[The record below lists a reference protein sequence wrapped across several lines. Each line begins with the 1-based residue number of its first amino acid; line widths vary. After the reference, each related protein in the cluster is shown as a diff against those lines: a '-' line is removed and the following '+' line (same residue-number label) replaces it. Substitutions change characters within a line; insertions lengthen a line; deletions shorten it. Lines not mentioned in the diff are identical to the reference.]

1 MKKEDFST
9 PGQLIK
15 TLLDCRGWTQR
26 VLAVI
31 LGVDETGINHIISG
45 KRPVTAEM
53 AIMLER
59 YLSFRQR
66 AFWTFRKHTI
76 LPRLVLQGALIPS
89 DLCEP
94 LFLVIFQLQK

>member
-15 TLLDCRGWTQR
+15 TLLDYRGWTQR

-31 LGVDETGINHIISG
+31 LGIDETGINHVISG

-53 AIMLER
+53 AIMLGEIFE
-59 YLSFRQR
+59 LPAENFLVS
-66 AFWTFRKHTI
+66 RKHTI
-76 LPRLVLQGALIPS
+76 LPRLVLRLVPIPS
-89 DLCEP
+89 DP
-94 LFLVIFQLQK
+94 